1 MCVSF
6 RPFVRR
12 VFFFSSLLFMG
23 RLWLIFCS
31 FHSHISNSRSRSLYL
46 SSWFLIFSN
55 VSNLFKHFVESVS
68 RSLFAAVIC
77 KKNSVFRHLNLDEV
91 RLSFLSIYSL
101 GVFGSRRSFGLVRIF
116 FCLLVSLK
124 MISISLSFH
133 SIYHTM

>member
-1 MCVSF
+1 MRFVSSVCPSCIFFSLRYCLWVGCGWFFVPFTHTFRTVVLALSIYHLDFWSF
-6 RPFVRR
+6 RMFQIYSNILWNLCLVRY
-12 VFFFSSLLFMG
+12 LL
-23 RLWLIFCS
+23 
-31 FHSHISNSRSRSLYL
+31 RSY
-46 SSWFLIFSN
+46 
-55 VSNLFKHFVESVS
+55 V
-68 RSLFAAVIC
+68 